1 MTGTGWIFSG
11 TEHDMTVGWSCR
23 EASTS
28 GHNVP
33 LKNDSLRVSW
43 LLKSFPKLQDIDPNN
58 LHANEIVAQLAT
70 LASILIINAN
80 GQSHNFLARLVCTSG
95 LIFDLLLPNVCLV
108 ECMYKR
114 RIWQDIVIKKLGQ
127 IPTSS
132 RLNMRLPNSE
142 HDSFSGCKILLCCCL
157 YHNAKSTKLNQC
169 FQLCWFHGNLT
180 SFSKDTFQF

>member
-43 LLKSFPKLQDIDPNN
+43 LLKSFSKLQDIDPNCG
-58 LHANEIVAQLAT
+58 IVGDTGLRYSLLMPMVSHRIFWQDSFVQV
-70 LASILIINAN
+70 ASYL
-80 GQSHNFLARLVCTSG
+80 TSY
-95 LIFDLLLPNVCLV
+95 PPMSVWV

-169 FQLCWFHGNLT
+169 CQLCWFHGNLT

>member
-1 MTGTGWIFSG
+1 MTWPSVGHVVKPQHRDTMCPWKMIVYVY
-11 TEHDMTVGWSCR
+11 HDFWKVFQNCR
-23 EASTS
+23 T
-28 GHNVP
+28 
-33 LKNDSLRVSW
+33 LTQIIYMQMKLWYSW
-43 LLKSFPKLQDIDPNN
+43 RPCS
-58 LHANEIVAQLAT
+58 
-70 LASILIINAN
+70 SILIINAN
-80 GQSHNFLARLVCTSG
+80 GQSQNFLARVVCTSG

-169 FQLCWFHGNLT
+169 CQLC
-180 SFSKDTFQF
+180 